1 MDPSAQA
8 VPSSQCP
15 GSTKSRSSSGPRG
28 TDLDGSQPWTAARC
42 QRLLRQLQSRLAS
55 LRRLIS
61 DDHPALPTG
70 SKRAS
75 DHGHDSTVKRVRCT
89 YGQRTKRAAPA
100 ADKLATTPPRPV
112 RTLGAMK
119 LGSLSPP
126 SEPIDFRTPVWRK
139 IRDQIDT
146 PAKNMEI
153 EHGLLDSVPP
163 ELADEL
169 NSIRRHVPSD
179 IHRIYEAI
187 FHWLNRLLHS
197 TALQGKHARGK
208 SLLAMCLRKIP
219 ECIADIDAWDR
230 QQLKDSGVKSI
241 WGISDAASD
250 LFDQLEALGS
260 PKSGWRPLRL
270 VVRSQAVHLLSN
282 AISDGLFRP
291 EFCNLL
297 VRLCIHLHGSRE
309 AAQLA
314 ASSSRRRAT
323 ELRPRTTHLGESREL
338 STLWVLLSA
347 LKGKKISGPI
357 FEYVSGLI
365 NNGQLS
371 SSCIS
376 TRAFSGF
383 WISSLEGLASG
394 NAKPHIVEFMCI
406 AIWTLARGNRPKGSD
421 CCAIEQTLIRVAA
434 GLAVAA
440 LTLEAQITLGKRE
453 QRKGAWRRLVYVLEC
468 SISLIA
474 RYRSRKSP
482 SDTASFLLVFARYLA
497 VAHSDL
503 ASPAFKRRVS
513 EEFEIMAH
521 RIDTTANNGVQYQQT
536 IILLCA
542 VIQCRRRSSAVSSQE
557 LLSDVCSNLDRRKL
571 PEWFGHGL
579 RKDVAFMLAQKTEDL
594 RDLTFA
600 ESLSGTTPSNAK
612 FSTIFSGWRWEE
624 GISEWVLPSPKQRA
638 DRGRSEGI
646 TITSATHIDAED
658 ETCSE
663 TSDEVSFIPQR
674 RNSGRII
681 SYHARQQVGAFALKK
696 KQKKMASFRMSM
708 SNVDTSCETT
718 LGCLELS
725 SSSTRQPKAMK
736 PFYILSQLHADF
748 RDEVDE
754 LV

>member
-8 VPSSQCP
+8 VPSSQRL
-15 GSTKSRSSSGPRG
+15 GTKSRSSSGPRG
-28 TDLDGSQPWTAARC
+28 TDLDSSQPWTAARC

-55 LRRLIS
+55 LRRLIA
-61 DDHPALPTG
+61 DENPALPTG

-75 DHGHDSTVKRVRCT
+75 DHAQDSTVKRVRCT

-100 ADKLATTPPRPV
+100 PDKSATTPPRPV

-119 LGSLSPP
+119 LGSLSPT

-146 PAKNMEI
+146 PAKNVEI
-153 EHGLLDSVPP
+153 EYGLLDSVPP

-169 NSIRRHVPSD
+169 HSIRRHVPSD

-208 SLLAMCLRKIP
+208 SLLAMCLRKVP
-219 ECIADIDAWDR
+219 DCIADIDAWDR
-230 QQLKDSGVKSI
+230 KQLKDSGVKSI

-260 PKSGWRPLRL
+260 PSSGWRPLRL

-282 AISDGLFRP
+282 AISDGLFKP
-291 EFCNLL
+291 QFCNLL
-297 VRLCIHLHGSRE
+297 VRLCVHLNGSQE

-314 ASSSRRRAT
+314 ASSSRRQAT
-323 ELRPRTTHLGESREL
+323 ELRPRPTHLGESRER
-338 STLWVLLSA
+338 STVLVLLDS
-347 LKGKKISGPI
+347 LKGKKIPGSI
-357 FEYVSGLI
+357 FECVSGLI
-365 NNGQLS
+365 NKGLLS
-371 SSCIS
+371 SVSIS
-376 TRAFSGF
+376 SRAFSGF
-383 WISSLEGLASG
+383 WISSLEGLTSG

-406 AIWTLARGNRPKGSD
+406 AIWTLARGKRPKASD

-440 LTLEAQITLGKRE
+440 LTLEAQIVLGERE
-453 QRKGAWRRLVYVLEC
+453 QRKGAWRRLVHVLEC

-482 SDTASFLLVFARYLA
+482 PDNASFLLVFARYLA
-497 VAHSDL
+497 VAQSDL

-513 EEFEIMAH
+513 EEFETMAH
-521 RIDTTANNGVQYQQT
+521 RIDAVANNGVQYQQT
-536 IILLCA
+536 VILLCA
-542 VIQCRRRSSAVSSQE
+542 IIQCRRRSSAASGQE

-624 GISEWVLPSPKQRA
+624 GISEWVLPSPKQSSN
-638 DRGRSEGI
+638 RGQGEGI
-646 TITSATHIDAED
+646 AITSAKLIDAED

-663 TSDEVSFIPQR
+663 TSDEVSLISQR
-674 RNSGRII
+674 RKSDRIL
-681 SYHARQQVGAFALKK
+681 SYRARREVGVFALK
-696 KQKKMASFRMSM
+696 KQKKMASFRMSI
-708 SNVDTSCETT
+708 SSADSSCETT
-718 LGCLELS
+718 HGCLELS
-725 SSSTRQPKAMK
+725 GSSTRPPKAMK

-748 RDEVDE
+748 RDDIDE

>member
-1 MDPSAQA
+1 M
-8 VPSSQCP
+8 
-15 GSTKSRSSSGPRG
+15 
-28 TDLDGSQPWTAARC
+28 
-42 QRLLRQLQSRLAS
+42 
-55 LRRLIS
+55 
-61 DDHPALPTG
+61 
-70 SKRAS
+70 
-75 DHGHDSTVKRVRCT
+75 KRVRCT

-100 ADKLATTPPRPV
+100 PDKSATTPPRPV

-119 LGSLSPP
+119 LGSLSPT
-126 SEPIDFRTPVWRK
+126 SETIDFRTPVWRK

-146 PAKNMEI
+146 PAKNVEI
-153 EHGLLDSVPP
+153 EYGLLDSVPP

-219 ECIADIDAWDR
+219 DCIADIDAWDR

-250 LFDQLEALGS
+250 LFEQLEALGS
-260 PKSGWRPLRL
+260 PSSGWRPLRL
-270 VVRSQAVHLLSN
+270 VVRSQATHLLSN
-282 AISDGLFRP
+282 AIADGLFRP
-291 EFCNLL
+291 EFCSLL
-297 VRLCIHLHGSRE
+297 VRLCVHLNGSQE

-314 ASSSRRRAT
+314 ASTSRHRAT
-323 ELRPRTTHLGESREL
+323 ELRPRTIHVSESRER
-338 STLWVLLSA
+338 STVLVLLDA
-347 LKGKKISGPI
+347 LKGRKIPGPV
-357 FEYVSGLI
+357 FECISGLI
-365 NNGQLS
+365 NKGLLS
-371 SSCIS
+371 SASIS
-376 TRAFSGF
+376 SRAFSGF
-383 WISSLEGLASG
+383 WISSLEGLTSG

-406 AIWTLARGNRPKGSD
+406 AIWTLARGNRPKPSD

-440 LTLEAQITLGKRE
+440 STLEAQIILGERA

-468 SISLIA
+468 SISLIS

-482 SDTASFLLVFARYLA
+482 PDTASFLLVFARYLA
-497 VAHSDL
+497 VAQSDL

-513 EEFEIMAH
+513 EEFETMAH
-521 RIDTTANNGVQYQQT
+521 RIDAVSNNGAQYQHT
-536 IILLCA
+536 VILLCA
-542 VIQCRRRSSAVSSQE
+542 IIQCRRRSSAASSQE
-557 LLSDVCSNLDRRKL
+557 LLSDVCSNLARRKL

-600 ESLSGTTPSNAK
+600 ERLSGITPRNAK

-624 GISEWVLPSPKQRA
+624 GISEWVLPSPKQSSR
-638 DRGRSEGI
+638 RGQGEGI
-646 TITSATHIDAED
+646 TMTSAKLIDAED

-663 TSDEVSFIPQR
+663 TSDEVSLISQR
-674 RNSGRII
+674 RRSGRII
-681 SYHARQQVGAFALKK
+681 SYRAGREVGAFALK
-696 KQKKMASFRMSM
+696 KQKKMASFQMSI
-708 SNVDTSCETT
+708 STADTSCETT

-725 SSSTRQPKAMK
+725 GGSSTRPPKAMK